1 MYKNRV
7 LPDCPEGTELHPRK
21 KICVEKCKPN
31 RIRDP
36 KTFKCVKDPTA
47 HVVNPLTGRQVQY
60 GYLHK
65 IKTKRSK
72 VLQGTMRRQL
82 AQKEHLDKS
91 RNAMA
96 LQGTMRRQLAQ
107 KEHLDKSRDAMA
119 LQASMRRHV
128 AQRMHRKS
136 TSSSSSSSHRQ
147 VLSPDQ
153 PFIPP
158 DLAKKSTSSSSSSS
172 PKHHMRFL
180 DGKRKGTDVYI
191 SKNKRK

>member
-21 KICVEKCKPN
+21 NICVEKCKPN

-36 KTFKCVKDPTA
+36 KTFKCVKDPNA

-72 VLQGTMRRQL
+72 VLQ
-82 AQKEHLDKS
+82 
-91 RNAMA
+91 
-96 LQGTMRRQLAQ
+96 
-107 KEHLDKSRDAMA
+107 
-119 LQASMRRHV
+119 ASMRRQV
-128 AQRMHRKS
+128 AQRMHSKS
-136 TSSSSSSSHRQ
+136 TSSSSHRQVLRPDQPFIPPVLAKKSSSSSSSSSSSHRQ
-147 VLSPDQ
+147 VLRPDQ

-158 DLAKKSTSSSSSSS
+158 VLAKKSSSSSSSSSS

-180 DGKRKGTDVYI
+180 DGKRKGTVVYI
-191 SKNKRK
+191 RKK